1 MRRLIA
7 VCVVLAIAGPGAAEE
22 YPHVFLKN
30 DTLKMKLYLPDA
42 EKGFYRGTR
51 FVRAGVVGEVE
62 FAGHKLFGPW
72 KDKHDPTNHDDIIGF
87 APEFGQ
93 EKPLGYDDAK
103 VGGTFL
109 KIGVGELEKPA
120 EEKFS
125 FAKKYK
131 VVKPAQWKEL
141 VREGDDD
148 SLRRIG
154 WMTQGEL
161 PSGLK
166 YLFQMTLQL
175 TQFKGVPTLHI
186 SYQLRNIGRGRI
198 STDFY
203 QHNFFNVDGDPV
215 GPSYAL
221 EFTYEPKPKNALGKF
236 DDLVTAE
243 GKELRFKDKLADGF
257 VMAGV
262 TGYHPGLMLDRQV
275 TMKHSPSRVR
285 VLCAWDYSTQ
295 KINVWGVKTTICPE
309 PFTQLIVEPRQ
320 AKLWSVIY
328 RFEQDGQK

>member
-1 MRRLIA
+1 MS
-7 VCVVLAIAGPGAAEE
+7 AGSGRAGQQRAEQRGGEQAGQQAAGR
-22 YPHVFLKN
+22 
-30 DTLKMKLYLPDA
+30 
-42 EKGFYRGTR
+42 GFYRGTR

-93 EKPLGYDDAK
+93 EKPLGYDEAK

-125 FAKKYK
+125 FATRYK

-141 VREGDDD
+141 LHEGDADA
-148 SLRRIG
+148 LRRIG
-154 WMTQGEL
+154 WVTQGEL

-166 YLFQMTLQL
+166 YQYELTLQL
-175 TQFKGVPTLHI
+175 TEGRGVPTLHVEH
-186 SYQLRNIGRGRI
+186 QLKNIGRGRI

-203 QHNFFNVDGDPV
+203 HHNFFNVDGDPV
-215 GPSYAL
+215 GPGYAL
-221 EFTYEPKPKNALGKF
+221 EFPFEPRPQDPRGRFK
-236 DDLVTAE
+236 DLVSAE
-243 GKELRFKDKLADGF
+243 GKELRFKGRLAEGF

-262 TGYHPGLMLDRQV
+262 TGYERLSLHHQV
-275 TMKHSPSRVR
+275 TMKHATSGVRVR
-285 VLCAWDYSTQ
+285 CAWGYGTR

-309 PFTQLIVEPRQ
+309 PFGQFVIEPGQ
-320 AKLWSVIY
+320 AKL
-328 RFEQDGQK
+328 